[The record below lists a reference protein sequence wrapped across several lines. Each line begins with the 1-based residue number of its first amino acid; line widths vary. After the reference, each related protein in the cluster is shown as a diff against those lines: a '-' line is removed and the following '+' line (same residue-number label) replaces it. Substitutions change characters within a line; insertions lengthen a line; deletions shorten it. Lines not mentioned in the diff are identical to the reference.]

1 MDEKRNAAM
10 KSALTAAAL
19 VAASLAGHGSAR
31 AQDRPKVACTLPS
44 VEAIVREVGGDKVET
59 FSLASGDQD
68 PHFVSPTPSLMA
80 RVRDADMLFEI
91 GMQLEMWADQVADG
105 SGNARIF
112 RGGRGRV
119 ALSAGIPKLEV
130 PAVLSRS
137 QGDIHPEG
145 NPHVWLDPVRAKLM
159 ADNAARALKAAW
171 PAHAAYFDERVR
183 AFKKRVDVALFGDKL
198 LDVVGSRKLSR
209 LALDGRLQ
217 QFLESNDYQG
227 AKLSEL
233 AGGWLAKA
241 RPLRGQKVVE
251 FHKIWAYT
259 ASTFG
264 FQIVGT
270 IEEKPGI
277 APGPRH
283 VKDTIDLIKTAGVK
297 MILVDNFYDPALP
310 RRIARDGGAKALV
323 LPNQVRGE
331 KGVNDY
337 FSLIDHVLAGMVAT
351 VKP

>member
-1 MDEKRNAAM
+1 MERNALM
-10 KSALTAAAL
+10 KPALAAVL
-19 VAASLAGHGSAR
+19 IAASLSGARPAR
-31 AQDRPKVACTLPS
+31 ADDKPKIACTLPS

-80 RVRDADMLFEI
+80 KVRDADMLFEI
-91 GMQLEMWADQVADG
+91 GMQLELWADQVADG

-112 RGGRGRV
+112 RGGRGRIS
-119 ALSAGIPKLEV
+119 LSAGIPKLEV

-159 ADNAARALKAAW
+159 ADNAARALKAAA
-171 PAHAAYFDERVR
+171 PAHAAYFDQRL
-183 AFKKRVDVALFGDKL
+183 ADFKKRIDRALFGDKL

-217 QFLESNDYQG
+217 EFLDSNEFQKQ
-227 AKLSEL
+227 KLSEL
-233 AGGWLAKA
+233 AGGWLARA

-283 VKDTIDLIKTAGVK
+283 VKETIDLIKTNGVK
-297 MILVDNFYDPALP
+297 MVLVDNFYDPALP
-310 RRIARDGGAKALV
+310 RRIARDGGAKTLV

-337 FSLIDHVLAGMVAT
+337 FSLVDHVLSAMVAT
-351 VKP
+351 VK